1 MSDLYIFFS
10 AIVIFLCSANFAV
23 VRTFH
28 LPGGFMEGWR
38 LSIPTLLCC
47 FSCVIYLLVVDFFD
61 DGSLEAEPHRF
72 KLYLFLYALGWF
84 VSALHNRAYMWRRYQ
99 HKISIRQALL
109 LNFQI
114 FAWMKLAAIVLWIP
128 FVLIAMPFVLL
139 FGSA

>member
-1 MSDLYIFFS
+1 MSGLYIFFS
-10 AIVIFLCSANFAV
+10 AVVVFLCSANFAV
-23 VRTFH
+23 VRAFH

-38 LSIPTLLCC
+38 LSIPFLLCC

-72 KLYLFLYALGWF
+72 KLYLCLYALGWF

-139 FGSA
+139 FGSS

>member
-38 LSIPTLLCC
+38 LSIPFLLCC
-47 FSCVIYLLVVDFFD
+47 FSCVIYLLLVDYLY
-61 DGSLEAEPHRF
+61 DGSFEAEPHRF
-72 KLYLFLYALGWF
+72 KLYFFLYALGWF

-114 FAWMKLAAIVLWIP
+114 FAWMKLAAFVFWIP
-128 FVLIAMPFVLL
+128 FILIAIPFNFLS
-139 FGSA
+139 GSA

>member
-1 MSDLYIFFS
+1 MSELYILFS

-23 VRTFH
+23 VRTFD

-38 LSIPTLLCC
+38 LSIPFLLCC
-47 FSCVIYLLVVDFFD
+47 FSCVIYFLLVDFFD
-61 DGSLEAEPHRF
+61 DDSFEVEPHRF
-72 KLYLFLYALGWF
+72 KLYFFLYTLGWF
-84 VSALHNRAYMWRRYQ
+84 VSALHNRAYMWRHYQ
-99 HKISIRQALL
+99 HRISIRRALV

-128 FVLIAMPFVLL
+128 FILITVPFNFL